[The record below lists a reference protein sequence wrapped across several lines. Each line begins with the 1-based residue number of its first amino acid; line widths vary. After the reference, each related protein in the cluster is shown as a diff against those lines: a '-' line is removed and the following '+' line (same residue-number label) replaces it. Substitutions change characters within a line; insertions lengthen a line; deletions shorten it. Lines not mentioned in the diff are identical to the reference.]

1 MDSAMPKPVKMTL
14 FIAGGFVV
22 LLLFAAVALLLFLD
36 VDSYKPQLETAASE
50 TLGMETRIGGDLG
63 IRLFPRLQITLEE
76 VRLANQGTDVVTIKE
91 ARLGIGLLPLLAKRI
106 DVRTLTLVQPKFFI
120 ERDRAGNF
128 NFERPEAAGGRLPGL
143 DYSRIAITEG
153 TFQFADQPSGASL
166 EALDCSLT
174 AGQLQL
180 PGGNSAD
187 VLQTLSFKAGVV
199 CGEIR
204 THDLTATDVRFS
216 ANGKHGIIDFD
227 PVTLQLFSGRGSG
240 SIHADFSGAVPD
252 FEARYDLPKFRIED
266 FFKTLSPQKF
276 AEGSMDF
283 TANLTMQGRNWN
295 EIKSSMAGK
304 ILLQGENL
312 KIHGRDLDQEFDRFE
327 SSQNFNLVDVGAIFI
342 AGPFGLLVTKGY
354 NFASILQ
361 GPGGDSEIRYLKS
374 DWQVDHGTAKAQDV
388 ALATREHRVALRGE
402 LDFVNEKF
410 NDVTVALIDAEGCT
424 KVRQTI
430 RGKFQNPEVEQPSIF
445 KALTGPVRKLIKLG
459 RDLFPG
465 GECEE
470 FYAGSVAAP
479 K

>member
-1 MDSAMPKPVKMTL
+1 MSKPLKMTL
-14 FIAGGFVV
+14 FIVGGFVV

-36 VDSYKPQLETAASE
+36 VDSYQPQLETAASK
-50 TLGMETRIGGDLG
+50 TLGIETRIGGELG
-63 IRLFPRLQITLEE
+63 LRLFPRLQLTLEE
-76 VRLANQGTDVVTIKE
+76 VRLANQGTDVVTIQE

-106 DVRTLTLVQPKFFI
+106 DVRTLTLVQPRIFI
-120 ERDRAGNF
+120 ERDHSGKF
-128 NFERPEAAGGRLPGL
+128 NFARPETAGGRLPGL
-143 DYSRIAITEG
+143 DYSQISITEG
-153 TFQFADQPSGASL
+153 TLHFTDQQSGASL

-174 AGQLQL
+174 AGHLQL
-180 PGGNSAD
+180 PGGNRAD
-187 VLQTLSFKAGVV
+187 VLRTLSFKAGVV
-199 CGEIR
+199 CGEIK
-204 THDLTATDVRFS
+204 THDLTATDVKFS
-216 ANGKHGIIDFD
+216 ASGKPGVIDLD
-227 PVTLQLFSGRGSG
+227 PVTLQLFGARGS
-240 SIHADFSGAVPD
+240 SSLQAEFSGAVPRY
-252 FEARYDLPKFRIED
+252 EVRYDLPQFRIEE

-283 TANLTMQGRNWN
+283 NANLTLRGRNWT
-295 EIKSSMAGK
+295 ELMRSAAGK
-304 ILLQGENL
+304 ILLQGEDL

-361 GPGGDSEIRYLKS
+361 GPGGESEIRYLKS
-374 DWQVDHGTAKAQDV
+374 DWQVEHGTAKARDV
-388 ALATREHRVALRGE
+388 ALATGQHRVALQGE
-402 LDFVNEKF
+402 LDFVNETF

-430 RGKFQNPEVEQPSIF
+430 RGSFQQPEVEQPSVF
-445 KALTGPVRKLIKLG
+445 KSLTGPVRKLIKLG
-459 RDLFPG
+459 RELFPG

>member
-1 MDSAMPKPVKMTL
+1 
-14 FIAGGFVV
+14 
-22 LLLFAAVALLLFLD
+22 VALLLFLD
-36 VDSYKPQLETAASE
+36 VDSYQPQLETAASE
-50 TLGMETRIGGDLG
+50 TLGLETRVGGELG
-63 IRLFPRLQITLEE
+63 LRLFPRLQLTLGE
-76 VRLANQGTDVVTIKE
+76 VQLAQQGAEVGTIKE
-91 ARLGIGLLPLLAKRI
+91 VRLGIGLLALLASQI
-106 DVRTLTLVQPKFFI
+106 EIRTLTLIQPNIFI
-120 ERDRAGNF
+120 ERGRAGNF
-128 NFERPEAAGGRLPGL
+128 NFERPEAAGGSWPGL
-143 DYSRIAITEG
+143 DFSSIAITGG
-153 TFQFADQPSGASL
+153 TLHFADQQSGASL

-204 THDLTATDVRFS
+204 THDLTATDVMFS
-216 ANGKHGIIDFD
+216 ANGKPGVIDLD
-227 PVTLQLFSGRGSG
+227 PVTMQIFGARGS
-240 SIHADFSGAVPD
+240 SSLQAEFSGAVPRY
-252 FEARYDLPKFRIED
+252 EVRYDLPKFRIED

-283 TANLTMQGRNWN
+283 SANLTMQGRTWN

-304 ILLQGENL
+304 ILLQGEKL

-361 GPGGDSEIRYLKS
+361 GSGGESEIRHLRS
-374 DWQVDHGTAKAQDV
+374 DWQVEHGTAKARDV
-388 ALATREHRVALRGE
+388 ALATGQHRVALQGE
-402 LDFVNEKF
+402 LDFVNETF

-430 RGKFQNPEVEQPSIF
+430 RGSFQNPEVEQPSVL
-445 KALTGPVRKLIKLG
+445 KSLTGPVRKLIKLG
-459 RDLFPG
+459 RELFPG

-479 K
+479 N